1 MARFVDPPC
10 ATLLHLIKRTPPW
23 TINSW
28 QTEDVRLQ
36 KIPLPEI
43 EIDIDPVAI
52 RLLST
57 AGRHY
62 RLMKSTNLHEWNPA
76 APPLIG
82 DDTELSFVLPAEN
95 TDLMYYRVEIR
106 Q

>member
-1 MARFVDPPC
+1 MR
-10 ATLLHLIKRTPPW
+10 ATLDGLIESGA
-23 TINSW
+23 IASW
-28 QTEDVRLQ
+28 PRVDVRFQ
-36 KIPLPEI
+36 QVPLPAI

-57 AGRHY
+57 TGRHY
-62 RLMKSTNLHEWNPA
+62 RLMKSTNLYDWIPA

-82 DDTELSFVLPAEN
+82 DDTELAFVIPAEN
-95 TDLMYYRVEIR
+95 ADLMYYQVEIR